1 MKATDSSISSPRDR
15 LLRAGVL
22 LLGLVVFGLLW
33 FADKTNLE
41 NEQSLEVTVP
51 AAVPASSAEV
61 GALPPLPPDP
71 QFDSWQSTLSGLT
84 GAGRLPWLD
93 SLVTTLSAR
102 NRYAYAAD
110 FAAERANIDS
120 SLANLL
126 TAGQL
131 SQRATRLDYVQAD
144 SNLFQRY
151 STQAIRLLNAVV
163 EKEPENE
170 AALLGLGLALT
181 ESGQPQNSMQG
192 IMTIRRVLEVNPENV
207 EASYHLG
214 VFSLRTGQ
222 YDKAKARFER
232 VLALDR
238 SWQEARLQLAFALIQ
253 LGDARGARPLLEQ
266 VLQEAE
272 NPEFKQLAREQ
283 LNDLP

>member
-1 MKATDSSISSPRDR
+1 MKATDSSVSSPRDR

-41 NEQSLEVTVP
+41 NEQSLEVAVP
-51 AAVPASSAEV
+51 AAVPASGGE
-61 GALPPLPPDP
+61 ALPPLPPDP
-71 QFDSWQSTLSGLT
+71 QLDSWQSTLSGLT

-170 AALLGLGLALT
+170 AALLSLGLALT

-192 IMTIRRVLEVNPENV
+192 IMTIRRVLEINPENV

-232 VLALDR
+232 VLALDG

-253 LGDARGARPLLEQ
+253 LGDAQGASPLLEQ

-283 LNDLP
+283 LNNLP